1 MDQLTGS
8 KFGKEYDKLYL
19 FNLYA
24 YLIYMQSA
32 VCVCAKSLH
41 LCLTLCD
48 AMDCSPLGSSVQGI
62 LQARTLEWVAMPS
75 SGASSQP
82 RDRICVS
89 LSPALTGVF
98 FTTSVT
104 WEALLLE

>member
-62 LQARTLEWVAMPS
+62 LKARAVEWVAMPS
-75 SGASSQP
+75 SQGFFRPSGET
-82 RDRICVS
+82 RVFYVS
-89 LSPALTGVF
+89 YTGRRV
-98 FTTSVT
+98 
-104 WEALLLE
+104 LYY